1 MINAS
6 VCWLKKVKLGEI
18 SPERNKAE
26 LCPGCWLAILLSLFF
41 YCMRSDEWN
50 PYNRYQ
56 GDSEK
61 NGDRA
66 SKEQLCPNLSPFYN
80 CSRSYSSSYV
90 LHKLTQSPLIT
101 SLSQPLPSIFL
112 SAFLLSRS
120 SRPFSPSPS
129 PRFALSEPIYRQSL
143 MHFRHS
149 HQSRFCFTAERSR
162 PSFWLHINC
171 SVGTDQDC

>member
-1 MINAS
+1 MKYR
-6 VCWLKKVKLGEI
+6 LREI
-18 SPERNKAE
+18 KPSCAPAADWRY
-26 LCPGCWLAILLSLFF
+26 FF
-41 YCMRSDEWN
+41 PCFFIACGRMNETHTI
-50 PYNRYQ
+50 
-56 GDSEK
+56 
-61 NGDRA
+61 A
-66 SKEQLCPNLSPFYN
+66 TKETRKRTATEHQK
-80 CSRSYSSSYV
+80 SSSVPIYLPFTIV
-90 LHKLTQSPLIT
+90 PAATALPMFCTNSHIT

>member
-1 MINAS
+1 MKYRLREIKPSCAPAADWRYLFPCFFIACGRMNETHTIATKETRKRTATEHQKSSS
-6 VCWLKKVKLGEI
+6 VPIYL
-18 SPERNKAE
+18 
-26 LCPGCWLAILLSLFF
+26 
-41 YCMRSDEWN
+41 
-50 PYNRYQ
+50 
-56 GDSEK
+56 
-61 NGDRA
+61 
-66 SKEQLCPNLSPFYN
+66 PFTIV
-80 CSRSYSSSYV
+80 RSYSSSYV

>member
-1 MINAS
+1 MKPIQS
-6 VCWLKKVKLGEI
+6 LPRRLGKERRQSIKRAALSQFI
-18 SPERNKAE
+18 S
-26 LCPGCWLAILLSLFF
+26 LL
-41 YCMRSDEWN
+41 
-50 PYNRYQ
+50 
-56 GDSEK
+56 
-61 NGDRA
+61 
-66 SKEQLCPNLSPFYN
+66 QLSAATALPMFCTNS
-80 CSRSYSSSYV
+80 
-90 LHKLTQSPLIT
+90 HIT

-120 SRPFSPSPS
+120 SRPFSSSPS

>member
-6 VCWLKKVKLGEI
+6 VCWLEKVKLGEI

-41 YCMRSDEWN
+41 IACGQMNETYTI
-50 PYNRYQ
+50 
-56 GDSEK
+56 
-61 NGDRA
+61 A
-66 SKEQLCPNLSPFYN
+66 TKETRKRTATEHQKSSSVPIYLPFTIV
-80 CSRSYSSSYV
+80 RSYSSSYV

-120 SRPFSPSPS
+120 SRPFSSSPS
-129 PRFALSEPIYRQSL
+129 PHFALSEPIYRQSL

>member
-1 MINAS
+1 MKPIQS
-6 VCWLKKVKLGEI
+6 LPRRLGKERRQSIKRAALSQFI
-18 SPERNKAE
+18 S
-26 LCPGCWLAILLSLFF
+26 LL
-41 YCMRSDEWN
+41 
-50 PYNRYQ
+50 
-56 GDSEK
+56 
-61 NGDRA
+61 
-66 SKEQLCPNLSPFYN
+66 QLSAATALPMFCTNS
-80 CSRSYSSSYV
+80 
-90 LHKLTQSPLIT
+90 HIT

>member
-1 MINAS
+1 MKPIQS
-6 VCWLKKVKLGEI
+6 LPRRLGKERRQSIKRAALSQFI
-18 SPERNKAE
+18 S
-26 LCPGCWLAILLSLFF
+26 LL
-41 YCMRSDEWN
+41 
-50 PYNRYQ
+50 
-56 GDSEK
+56 
-61 NGDRA
+61 
-66 SKEQLCPNLSPFYN
+66 QLSAATALPMFCTNS
-80 CSRSYSSSYV
+80 
-90 LHKLTQSPLIT
+90 HIT

-120 SRPFSPSPS
+120 SRPFSSSPS

-149 HQSRFCFTAERSR
+149 HQSRFCFTAERSG

>member
-6 VCWLKKVKLGEI
+6 VCWLEKVKLGEI

-41 YCMRSDEWN
+41 IACGQMNETHTI
-50 PYNRYQ
+50 
-56 GDSEK
+56 
-61 NGDRA
+61 A
-66 SKEQLCPNLSPFYN
+66 TKETRKRTATEHQKSSSVPIYLPFTIV
-80 CSRSYSSSYV
+80 RSYSSSYV